1 MGKAV
6 VRKKKLSSKRGQ
18 SLTGSYS
25 QGVQRCCA
33 AGQVVEVGSDRSGRY
48 VRLLGSV
55 QPRSGPGTLGRIMMN
70 HGAAPPRPQFPSI
83 SIVPPFQPRPT
94 FPTNSLQPPF
104 PFGGMSNESPIGD
117 DVYRPVMP
125 TSSDNDYENA
135 DVRHG
140 QGHGDFDH
148 DSE

>member
-33 AGQVVEVGSDRSGRY
+33 AAQQNM
-48 VRLLGSV
+48 L
-55 QPRSGPGTLGRIMMN
+55 QIMMN